1 MANLRS
7 RQVPGVLLAVVTS
20 LLAAGSCGRDDDE
33 IGRGRSALTACA
45 QNSDCSDGVRCTAD
59 ICNLVDHTCLN
70 LEVSGCCTKDSDC
83 DDGTACT
90 KDACSV
96 SQGRCLHTPVA
107 GCCTGDGQCNDQ
119 NACTVDNC

>member
-1 MANLRS
+1 MIDARRRALAAL
-7 RQVPGVLLAVVTS
+7 PATLILLLA
-20 LLAAGSCGRDDDE
+20 LAGCGRDE
-33 IGRGRSALTACA
+33 AGTATRRSAVTACA
-45 QNSDCSDGVRCTAD
+45 QDKDCNDGLRCTAD

-83 DDGTACT
+83 DDGTPCT

-107 GCCTGDGQCNDQ
+107 GCCTN
-119 NACTVDNC
+119 T